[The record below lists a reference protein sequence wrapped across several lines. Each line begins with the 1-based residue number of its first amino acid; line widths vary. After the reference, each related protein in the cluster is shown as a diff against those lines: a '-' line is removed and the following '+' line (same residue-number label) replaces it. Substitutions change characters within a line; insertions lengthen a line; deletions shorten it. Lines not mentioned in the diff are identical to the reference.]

1 MQKTNQMFQGESKSR
16 GGGVR
21 LKHGQVRGERVV
33 RLVYFQT
40 DGPCA
45 VFLFH
50 SFKTIFSSEDGL

>member
-1 MQKTNQMFQGESKSR
+1 M
-16 GGGVR
+16 
-21 LKHGQVRGERVV
+21 RGEKVGVV